1 MLAEKSLDR
10 VLIVVVGAT
19 ASGKSALSLELARHL
34 SCPIISTDSRQIY
47 RGIPIGTAQP
57 SAEELAEIKHHFIA
71 SRELADEYNAGRY
84 EEDAISLLD
93 KLFENHSVVVAVG
106 GSGLYIKALCE
117 GLDAMPEVSEQLRS
131 QLRAEYAEHGLE
143 PLLKELERS
152 DPELHSTIDRANH
165 SRVLRALEVCRAGG
179 SCTDVR
185 KGEVKE
191 RPFKIIKVG
200 LDLPRPEL
208 YERIDRRVHQMV
220 EMGLIAEAQAV
231 YPLRALNSLQTV
243 GYRELFAHFD
253 GEYDLDRAIELIQRN
268 SRRYAKRQ
276 MTWFRADKQIEW
288 FEEYNPRT
296 IIEYIDKKL

>member
-1 MLAEKSLDR
+1 MIAEKSLDR

-34 SCPIISTDSRQIY
+34 SCPIISTDSRQVY

-57 SAEELAEIKHHFIA
+57 SDEELAEIEHHFIA
-71 SRELADEYNAGRY
+71 SRELEDEYNAGRY
-84 EEDAISLLD
+84 EEDAIALLD
-93 KLFENHSVVVAVG
+93 KLFERYNTVVAVG

-117 GLDAMPEVSEQLRS
+117 GLDAMPEVSEQLRT
-131 QLRAEYAEHGLE
+131 QLRTEYAEHGLE
-143 PLLKELERS
+143 PLLKELEQS
-152 DPELHSTIDRANH
+152 DPQLYSTIDRANH
-165 SRVLRALEVCRAGG
+165 SRVLRALEVCRSGG
-179 SCTDVR
+179 SYSNVR
-185 KGEVKE
+185 KGGVKK

-208 YERIDRRVHQMV
+208 YERIDRRVHLMV
-220 EMGLIAEAQAV
+220 EMGLVEEARAV
-231 YPLRALNSLQTV
+231 YPHRALNSLQTV

-276 MTWFRADKQIEW
+276 MTWFRADKDIEW
-288 FEEYNPRT
+288 FGEYNPRAVV
-296 IIEYIDKKL
+296 EYIGEL